1 MSLIVGTD
9 FFTVEVLTLRG
20 LVTYYVLFFINLES
34 REVKIAGMTPHPNEI
49 WMKQIAR
56 NITMEGWGFLKNCK
70 YLIHD
75 RDTKFTD
82 SFRAIIK
89 TSDVVPL
96 KLPARSPNLNAFTER
111 WERSVKEDCL
121 SKLILFSE
129 VSSRRVLRE
138 YLIHDHT
145 ERNHQGKNNVILF
158 PDPLPKDNGKASIEC
173 KESLGGVLKY
183 CYRNAA

>member
-1 MSLIVGTD
+1 MSVIVGTD

-34 REVKIAGMTPHPNEI
+34 REVKIAGMTPHPNET

-56 NITMEGWGFLKNCK
+56 NTTMEEWGFLNNCK

-89 TSDVVPL
+89 TADVAPL

-111 WERSVKEDCL
+111 
-121 SKLILFSE
+121 
-129 VSSRRVLRE
+129 
-138 YLIHDHT
+138 
-145 ERNHQGKNNVILF
+145 
-158 PDPLPKDNGKASIEC
+158 
-173 KESLGGVLKY
+173 
-183 CYRNAA
+183 